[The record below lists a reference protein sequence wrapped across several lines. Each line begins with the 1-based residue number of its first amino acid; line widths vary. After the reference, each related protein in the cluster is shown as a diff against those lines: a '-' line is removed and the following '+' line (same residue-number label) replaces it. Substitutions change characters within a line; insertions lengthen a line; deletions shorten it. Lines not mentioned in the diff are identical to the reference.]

1 MAAHHMPKQDQAHPA
16 YSAADEVL
24 FTKVAWRL
32 LPLLIVSYVIAYIDR
47 INIGYAQLQM
57 EQTLSFSDAVY
68 AFGAG
73 VFFVGYFIF
82 EVPSNMLLEKMG
94 ARKTLLRILFLWGI
108 TAAGMA
114 FVQTPMQ
121 FYVLRFLLGAFE
133 AGFFP
138 GVILYLT
145 FWYSSA
151 RRAKAIAIFMTGAA
165 LGKLMAGPVSGAIMQ
180 YMDGFHGLHGWQWL
194 FIMEGLPACVMG
206 VLAFLTLK
214 DRPEQAGWLTP
225 AEKQSL
231 RNHLDNDAHVA
242 ETASHAS
249 MWSLLR
255 DSKVL
260 TMAIV
265 YCLQL
270 SVVYTVLFWTPT
282 LVRSWGVENLF
293 VLGTLTA
300 IPAACGLVGMVLVGR
315 SSDKHLERRWHYFGC
330 AMVAALG
337 TAMMI
342 GGHGNLIISLAG
354 LSVYQ
359 IGMSSATPLLFTAV
373 SEYLPKKTAAVG
385 IALVSSLGNLGPA
398 FMPSVRSW
406 LSTTTGSQTAG
417 LYLMMAL
424 SLAAGVMLLLA
435 IRPAVA
441 GGGVQLS
448 RA

>member
-1 MAAHHMPKQDQAHPA
+1 MAHHMPAQDHSHQT
-16 YSAADEVL
+16 YSAADEKL
-24 FTKVAWRL
+24 FSKVGWRL

-94 ARKTLLRILFLWGI
+94 ARKTLLRILFLWGLA
-108 TAAGMA
+108 AAGMA

-145 FWYSSA
+145 YWYPSA

-165 LGKLMAGPVSGAIMQ
+165 LGKLLAGPVSGAIMQ

-214 DRPEQAGWLTP
+214 DQPEQASWLTP

-231 RNHLDNDAHVA
+231 RNHLDNDAHVT
-242 ETASHAS
+242 ETASHGS

-260 TMAIV
+260 ALAV
-265 YCLQL
+265 AYCLQL

-282 LVRSWGVENLF
+282 LVRSWGVQNLF
-293 VLGTLTA
+293 LLGYLDCHTRGLRLDRHGA
-300 IPAACGLVGMVLVGR
+300 GRSQFRQASGAALALFRLCDGCRRGYRHHDRRPWQSDHQFGRPVGVSNRHVVGHAAVVHGSQRIPAQEDG
-315 SSDKHLERRWHYFGC
+315 RRWHR
-330 AMVAALG
+330 
-337 TAMMI
+337 
-342 GGHGNLIISLAG
+342 AG
-354 LSVYQ
+354 QQPGQPRARVH
-359 IGMSSATPLLFTAV
+359 
-373 SEYLPKKTAAVG
+373 AVG
-385 IALVSSLGNLGPA
+385 QELAEHDDRIADGRAVPDDG
-398 FMPSVRSW
+398 
-406 LSTTTGSQTAG
+406 
-417 LYLMMAL
+417 
-424 SLAAGVMLLLA
+424 
-435 IRPAVA
+435 AVA
-441 GGGVQLS
+441 GRRRDAAAGDSTGGGWQ
-448 RA
+448 R